1 MTRKILVCLLLLGA
15 CADRDRDVTSAKLG
29 NVEYAVPE
37 GWAMRDVSQNASTI
51 LVWTPATNPRKQSVT
66 IIRTQPM
73 PAMARADESRL
84 VATLGETLRQPAKVF
99 RTKQG
104 IAGVRVDGRFAP
116 PGSRATYARSHMVFA
131 DGDSLVHVIYTAA
144 DPDREVFDL
153 VVDHLARKAG

>member
-1 MTRKILVCLLLLGA
+1 MTRQILACLLLMTA
-15 CADRDRDVTSAKLG
+15 CADRDRDVTTAQLG
-29 NVEYAVPE
+29 NVEYAVPD
-37 GWAMRDVSQNASTI
+37 GWDMHDASQNASTI

-84 VATLGETLRQPAKVF
+84 AATLGETMHQPAKPF

-104 IAGVRVDGRFAP
+104 IAGVRVDGRFTP
-116 PGSRATYARSHMVFA
+116 PGTQATYARSHMVFA
-131 DGDSLVHVIYTAA
+131 DGDTLVHVIYTSA

-153 VVDHLARKAG
+153 VIDHLARKAG